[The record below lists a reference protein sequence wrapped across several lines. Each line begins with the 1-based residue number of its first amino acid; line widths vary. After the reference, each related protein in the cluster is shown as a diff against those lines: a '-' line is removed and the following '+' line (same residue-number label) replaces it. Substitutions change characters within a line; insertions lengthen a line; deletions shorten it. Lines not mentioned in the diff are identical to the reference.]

1 MTKRIFRSIFFV
13 SALMLLAGL
22 ALMIGVLYP
31 YFNRQLDK
39 ELEREAQ
46 YLALVVEKEGM
57 EGLAALPKTEER
69 VTLITPDGQ
78 VLYDNRADENSLDN
92 HLDREE
98 IQEALTNGSG
108 HSLRRSQTLAEETVY
123 YALRLSSGQVLR
135 ISSTQYSLLTI
146 LFSLLQ
152 PLIWILLVT
161 LLLSGIFAARASKKI
176 VAPINQ
182 IDLDHPE
189 ENQTYE
195 EISPLLTKIHRQQ
208 KTIRRQLADAK
219 RKQEEFALITENM
232 SEGLLIIGPQ
242 TEVLSYNHSACRLLQ
257 VEEAPGMTSVLSWNR
272 SGPFRQGV
280 EAALNGESYAEIFS
294 PSNDREEES
303 SPLFLRLTASPVRRE
318 EQIAGAVLLLV
329 DVTEKQQRELLRREF
344 TANVSHELKTPLTS
358 ISGYAE
364 IIQNGLAKPQDIP
377 LFAGRIFTES
387 QRLITLVSDII
398 KISQLDEGAI
408 PCEKKEI
415 DLTALLHDVADSLQP
430 AAGKAEICIEVKG
443 EPLPFLTVKPILHE
457 VVYNLC
463 DNAVKYNRTG
473 GSVILSAVKEGNCVS
488 LSVED
493 TGAGIAPDDQERVF
507 ERFYRVDK
515 SHSREIGGTGLGLSI
530 VKHGAAYLGASLGMK
545 SQPGIGTVFTLTWST
560 AQETTRD

>member
-57 EGLAALPKTEER
+57 EGLAALLKTEER

-195 EISPLLTKIHRQQ
+195 EISPLADQKSTGSR

-242 TEVLSYNHSACRLLQ
+242 TEVLSYNHSACLLLQ
-257 VEEAPGMTSVLSWNR
+257 VEEAPAGPASCPGTAADPSVK
-272 SGPFRQGV
+272 
-280 EAALNGESYAEIFS
+280 
-294 PSNDREEES
+294 
-303 SPLFLRLTASPVRRE
+303 ASKRR
-318 EQIAGAVLLLV
+318 
-329 DVTEKQQRELLRREF
+329 
-344 TANVSHELKTPLTS
+344 
-358 ISGYAE
+358 
-364 IIQNGLAKPQDIP
+364 
-377 LFAGRIFTES
+377 
-387 QRLITLVSDII
+387 
-398 KISQLDEGAI
+398 
-408 PCEKKEI
+408 
-415 DLTALLHDVADSLQP
+415 
-430 AAGKAEICIEVKG
+430 
-443 EPLPFLTVKPILHE
+443 
-457 VVYNLC
+457 
-463 DNAVKYNRTG
+463 
-473 GSVILSAVKEGNCVS
+473 
-488 LSVED
+488 
-493 TGAGIAPDDQERVF
+493 
-507 ERFYRVDK
+507 
-515 SHSREIGGTGLGLSI
+515 
-530 VKHGAAYLGASLGMK
+530 
-545 SQPGIGTVFTLTWST
+545 
-560 AQETTRD
+560 